1 MGSPRLGLP
10 MLSSGKNMAHRKLAE
25 IDFFRIDQYVGK

>member
-1 MGSPRLGLP
+1 MGSPRSGLP

-25 IDFFRIDQYVGK
+25 LDFFRIGK

>member
-10 MLSSGKNMAHRKLAE
+10 MLSSSKNMAHRKLAE
-25 IDFFRIDQYVGK
+25 FDFFGIGK